1 MVYDSSSETKSGQ
14 KVGIVTK
21 LLKAGDPRGFTL
33 IEIIAVLIVVGI
45 LAAVIITRAMSTT
58 STNRA
63 AQESVIKNHIRYA
76 QALAVKQGTIWG
88 IKCNGTDYWLFRTI
102 DPDTT
107 SNQRALPG
115 EENAKVTLAN
125 KNISMSVFTV
135 FFDANGRPYTAY
147 TDATTNTPVSTANP
161 ISITVD
167 SVPAG
172 VAVTFGITPETGFM
186 P

>member
-1 MVYDSSSETKSGQ
+1 MR
-14 KVGIVTK
+14 K

-45 LAAVIITRAMSTT
+45 LAAVIINRVMSGT

-63 AQESVIKNHIRYA
+63 AQESVVKNHIRYA

-88 IKCNGTDYWLFRTI
+88 IKCDGTDYWLFRTI

-107 SNQRALPG
+107 ANQRALPG
-115 EENAKVTLAN
+115 EANAKVRLADKQITMN
-125 KNISMSVFTV
+125 AFTV

-147 TDATTNTPVSTANP
+147 TTETTNTPVSASNP
-161 ISITVD
+161 LSITVD

-172 VAVTFGITPETGFM
+172 STASFGITPETGFI

>member
-1 MVYDSSSETKSGQ
+1 MGIVKILL
-14 KVGIVTK
+14 KVG
-21 LLKAGDPRGFTL
+21 DRRGFTL
-33 IEIIAVLIVVGI
+33 IEIIGVLMIVGI
-45 LAAVIITRAMSTT
+45 LAAVIINRTMSTT
-58 STNRA
+58 STNRI

-76 QALAVKQGTIWG
+76 QATAMKQGTIWG
-88 IKCNGTDYWLFRTI
+88 IKCDGTDYWLFRTI

-115 EENAKVTLAN
+115 EANAKITLAD
-125 KNISMSVFTV
+125 KNISMSSFTV

-147 TDATTNTPVSTANP
+147 TDETTNTPVSAANP
-161 ISITVD
+161 LSITVN

-172 VAVTFGITPETGFM
+172 AAVTFGITPETGFM

>member
-1 MVYDSSSETKSGQ
+1 VRN
-14 KVGIVTK
+14 VTK
-21 LLKAGDPRGFTL
+21 FPSVGGLKGFTL
-33 IEIIAVLIVVGI
+33 IEIIAVLIVLGI
-45 LAAVIITRAMSTT
+45 LAAVVINRAMSTT
-58 STNRA
+58 NMTRA

-76 QALAVKQGTIWG
+76 QALAVKQGAIWG

-102 DPDTT
+102 DPDATA
-107 SNQRALPG
+107 NQKALPG

-147 TDATTNTPVSTANP
+147 TDATTNTPVSTTDP

-172 VAVTFGITPETGFM
+172 AAVTFGITPETGFI